1 VFKKLSGLITE
12 TGGILSHGAVVSRE
26 YNIPAITAV
35 KQATTLL
42 KNGQQITLD
51 GNTGIIYIQK
61 RKE

>member
-1 VFKKLSGLITE
+1 LITE

-26 YNIPAITAV
+26 YTIPAITAV

-61 RKE
+61 KKGMNLS